1 MEVLMFKNFKNFS
14 VKKKMNTGYNI
25 VIILMIIS
33 GIVSMIALSSLDS
46 SLNNFVNKINRADTA
61 VKMCRI
67 DVNITARAIREM
79 ALNEDVSEYPAY
91 RTKIEEKLDGVYKEL
106 EALKETEAIDK
117 KLCDNYEKE
126 IRLWAE
132 VGLDIV
138 DKLEAGDRE
147 SAIDLIFSRCVPE
160 LDALVDVSLELDNLT
175 TKMMDETV
183 AMSQTIFWIGVVII
197 ILFIII
203 ATVSA
208 IRIGKMIVSSITEP
222 LTEIEN
228 ATKELS
234 NGNLHAVVKY
244 HAEDEIGTLAHHL
257 RASISTL
264 ASYVDDISATMKA
277 FEEGD
282 FTVKP
287 KTNWKGDFVAMRDS
301 IMEFENSMAIMI
313 RGMQRIAEQVS
324 IGSEQIAQSSTDL
337 ASGAAE
343 QAGVTEEL
351 SAAIGRAAKDL
362 EFSAATAE
370 SSSKNVANSGIAIVK
385 SNEKMQEML
394 QSMEEIRQS
403 SKKISQI
410 IDTINSIASQTNLL
424 ALNASIEAARAG
436 EAGRGFAVVAD
447 QVSLLAAQSAQA
459 AKESNVLI
467 ASSLSAVD
475 KGVAIANE
483 TASQLEQVVA
493 DSKEIQKSIDG
504 AAIALKEQA
513 DSFNQIT
520 GSVDHIND
528 VVQTNSAT
536 SEECAA
542 SSQEMSTQADELDK
556 LIRQIKV
563 GKF

>member
-1 MEVLMFKNFKNFS
+1 MFKDFKNFN

-25 VIILMIIS
+25 VIILMLIS
-33 GIVSMIALSSLDS
+33 GIVSMIALSSLDR
-46 SLNNFVNKINRADTA
+46 SLNTFVEKINRADTA

-67 DVNITARAIREM
+67 DINITARAIREM
-79 ALNEDVSEYPAY
+79 ALNEDTSEYSAY
-91 RTKIEEKLDGVYKEL
+91 RAKVEQKLNGIYDEL
-106 EALKETEAIDK
+106 EALKETEAIDQ
-117 KLCDNYEKE
+117 KLCNNYETE

-138 DKLEAGDRE
+138 DKLETGDRAG
-147 SAIDLIFSRCVPE
+147 AIDLIFSRCVPE
-160 LDALVDVSLELDNLT
+160 LDALVEVSLELDELT

-183 AMSQTIFWIGVVII
+183 AKSQMIFLTGVVII
-197 ILFIII
+197 VLFIII

-222 LTEIEN
+222 LAEIEN

-234 NGNLHAVVKY
+234 NGNLHAVVTY
-244 HAEDEIGTLAHHL
+244 EAEDEIGSLASHL
-257 RASISTL
+257 RASITTL
-264 ASYVDDISATMKA
+264 ASYVNDIAMTMKSFA
-277 FEEGD
+277 EGD
-282 FTVKP
+282 FTAQP
-287 KTNWKGDFVAMRDS
+287 KTNWKGDFITIRNS
-301 IMEFENSMAIMI
+301 IIDFENSMAIMI

-324 IGSEQIAQSSTDL
+324 MGSEQIAQSSTDL
-337 ASGAAE
+337 ASGASE

-351 SAAIGRAAKDL
+351 SATIITTAQNL
-362 EFSAATAE
+362 EFCAQVAQDC
-370 SSSKNVANSGIAIVK
+370 SKKVANSGVSIVK

-394 QSMEEIRQS
+394 KSMEEIGES

-447 QVSLLAAQSAQA
+447 QVSLLASQSAQA
-459 AKESNVLI
+459 AKESNYLI
-467 ASSLSAVD
+467 ESSLSAVA
-475 KGVAIANE
+475 KGVSIAND
-483 TASQLEQVVA
+483 TATQLEQVVS
-493 DSKEIQKSIDG
+493 DSKEIQTIIDG
-504 AAIALKEQA
+504 AAVALKEQA
-513 DSFNQIT
+513 DSFEQIT
-520 GSVDHIND
+520 SGVEHIND

-542 SSQEMSTQADELDK
+542 SSQEMSSQADELDK

>member
-1 MEVLMFKNFKNFS
+1 
-14 VKKKMNTGYNI
+14 MNTGYNI

-67 DVNITARAIREM
+67 DINITARAIREM
-79 ALNEDVSEYPAY
+79 ALNEDTSQYPAY
-91 RTKIEEKLDGVYKEL
+91 RAKVEEKLESVYAEL
-106 EALKETEAIDK
+106 EALKETNAINQN
-117 KLCDNYEKE
+117 LCKNYETE

-132 VGLDIV
+132 VGLEIIN
-138 DKLEAGDRE
+138 KLEAGDR
-147 SAIDLIFSRCVPE
+147 AGAVDLIFSRCVPE
-160 LDALVDVSLELDNLT
+160 LDALVEVSLELDNLT
-175 TKMMDETV
+175 TEMMEETV
-183 AMSQTIFWIGVVII
+183 QKSEIVFWSGVIVII
-197 ILFIII
+197 FFIII
-203 ATVSA
+203 ATICA
-208 IRIGKMIVSSITEP
+208 MRLGKMIVSSITGP
-222 LTEIEN
+222 LMEIEN

-244 HAEDEIGTLAHHL
+244 EAKDEIGSLATHL

-264 ASYVDDISATMKA
+264 FSYVNDISVTMKA
-277 FEEGD
+277 FAEGD
-282 FTVKP
+282 FTVQP
-287 KTNWKGDFVAMRDS
+287 KTDWKGDFVAIRDS
-301 IMEFENSMAIMI
+301 VMEFENSMAVMI

-324 IGSEQIAQSSTDL
+324 LGSEQIAQSSADL
-337 ASGAAE
+337 ASGASD

-351 SAAIGRAAKDL
+351 TATIETTAQNLEISAKVAQ
-362 EFSAATAE
+362 EC
-370 SSSKNVANSGIAIVK
+370 SKKVADAGISIVK

-394 QSMEEIRQS
+394 KSMEEIGES

-447 QVSLLAAQSAQA
+447 QVSLLASQSAQA
-459 AKESNVLI
+459 AKESNYLI
-467 ASSLSAVD
+467 ESSLLAVE
-475 KGVAIANE
+475 KGVSIAND
-483 TASQLEQVVA
+483 TASQLEQVVD

-504 AAIALKEQA
+504 AAVALKEQA
-513 DSFNQIT
+513 DSFEQIT
-520 GSVDHIND
+520 SGVEHIND

-542 SSQEMSTQADELDK
+542 SSQEMNNQADELEK
-556 LIRQIKV
+556 LINQIKV
-563 GKF
+563 GNF

>member
-1 MEVLMFKNFKNFS
+1 MFNNFKNFN

-25 VIILMIIS
+25 VIILMLIS

-46 SLNNFVNKINRADTA
+46 SLNTFVNKINRADTA

-67 DVNITARAIREM
+67 DINITARAIREM
-79 ALNEDVSEYPAY
+79 ALNEDTSEYLAY
-91 RTKIEEKLDGVYKEL
+91 RAKIEEKLNGVYAEL
-106 EALKETEAIDK
+106 EALKETEAIDE
-117 KLCDNYEKE
+117 KLCDNYETE

-132 VGLDIV
+132 VGLEIV
-138 DKLEAGDRE
+138 EKLEKGDRAG
-147 SAIDLIFSRCVPE
+147 AIDLIFSRCVPE
-160 LDALVDVSLELDNLT
+160 LDALVGVSLELDNLT
-175 TKMMDETV
+175 TELMDETV
-183 AMSQTIFWIGVVII
+183 AKSKIIFWTGVIII

-234 NGNLHAVVKY
+234 NGNLRAVVKY
-244 HAEDEIGTLAHHL
+244 EAEDEIGSLAHHL
-257 RASISTL
+257 RESISTL
-264 ASYVDDISATMKA
+264 ASYVEDISVTMKA
-277 FEEGD
+277 FAEGD
-282 FTVKP
+282 FTVQP
-287 KTNWKGDFVAMRDS
+287 KTNWKGDFIAIRDS
-301 IMEFENSMAIMI
+301 VIDFENSMAVMI
-313 RGMQRIAEQVS
+313 RGMQHIAQQVA

-337 ASGAAE
+337 ASGATD
-343 QAGVTEEL
+343 QAGITEEL
-351 SAAIGRAAKDL
+351 SATITTAAQNL
-362 EFSAATAE
+362 EFSAETAQKC
-370 SSSKNVANSGIAIVK
+370 SKKVADAGVSIIR
-385 SNEKMQEML
+385 SNEKMQQML
-394 QSMEEIRQS
+394 VSMGEIGES
-403 SKKISQI
+403 AKKISQI

-467 ASSLSAVD
+467 ASSLLAVD
-475 KGVAIANE
+475 KGVSIANE

-493 DSKEIQKSIDG
+493 DSKEIQKDIDG
-504 AAIALKEQA
+504 AASALKEQA
-513 DSFNQIT
+513 DSFEQIIS
-520 GSVDHIND
+520 GVDHIND

-556 LIRQIKV
+556 LIRKIKV

>member
-1 MEVLMFKNFKNFS
+1 MFKDFKNFN

-33 GIVSMIALSSLDS
+33 GIVSMIALSSLDN
-46 SLNNFVNKINRADTA
+46 SLNTFVNKINRADTA

-67 DVNITARAIREM
+67 DINITARAIREM
-79 ALNEDVSEYPAY
+79 ALNEDTSTYKEY
-91 RTKIEEKLDGVYKEL
+91 RTKIEQKLKGVYDEL
-106 EALKETEAIDK
+106 AALKETEVIDV
-117 KLCDNYEKE
+117 KLCDNYETE

-132 VGLDIV
+132 VGLEIV
-138 DKLEAGDRE
+138 EKLENGDRAG
-147 SAIDLIFSRCVPE
+147 AIDLIFSRCVPE
-160 LDALVDVSLELDNLT
+160 LDALVDVSLELDELT
-175 TKMMDETV
+175 TQKMDETV
-183 AMSQTIFWIGVVII
+183 ETSQMVFWTGVVII
-197 ILFIII
+197 IVFIVI

-222 LTEIEN
+222 LREIEN

-234 NGNLHAVVKY
+234 NGNLRAVVKY
-244 HAEDEIGTLAHHL
+244 EAEDEIGSLAHHL
-257 RASISTL
+257 RESISTL
-264 ASYVDDISATMKA
+264 GSYVDDISVTMKSFA
-277 FEEGD
+277 EGD
-282 FTVKP
+282 FTVRP
-287 KTNWKGDFVAMRDS
+287 KTNWKGNFVAIHDS
-301 IMEFENSMAIMI
+301 IIAFENSMAMMI
-313 RGMQRIAEQVS
+313 RGMQQIAEQVS
-324 IGSEQIAQSSTDL
+324 MGAEQIAQSSASL
-337 ASGAAE
+337 ADGASE
-343 QAGVTEEL
+343 QAGVTGKL
-351 SAAIGRAAKDL
+351 SDAIGRAAKDL
-362 EFSAATAE
+362 EFSAATAV

-394 QSMEEIRQS
+394 QSMEEIGES
-403 SKKISQI
+403 SKQIRQI

-467 ASSLSAVD
+467 ATSLAAVD

-483 TASQLEQVVA
+483 TAHQLEQVVA
-493 DSKEIQKSIDG
+493 DSKEIQKGIDG

-513 DSFNQIT
+513 DSFNNIT

-528 VVQTNSAT
+528 VVQTNSAA

-542 SSQEMSTQADELDK
+542 SSQEMSGQADELNK
-556 LIRQIKV
+556 LIRKIKV